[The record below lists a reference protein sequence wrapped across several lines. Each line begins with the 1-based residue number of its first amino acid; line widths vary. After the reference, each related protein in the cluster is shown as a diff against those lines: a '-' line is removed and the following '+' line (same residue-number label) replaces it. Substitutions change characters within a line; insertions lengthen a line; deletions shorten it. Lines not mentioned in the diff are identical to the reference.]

1 MYDSDMFTVTPT
13 SQKIEL
19 VAGETYT
26 GSITVANPTN
36 AVKDFA
42 YSVSVAPYN
51 VTGENYSADLET
63 VSSRSNIINWI
74 SIPEPKGVLAP
85 NEMREVKFTITVPED
100 AAGGGQYAAI
110 LVGSDAETAKKEGF
124 AIQNIYEIASVIY
137 ADVEGDTVHEGE
149 VLDNYIPGFSF
160 VTPVK
165 VSTTIRNDGNTH
177 ETAQVYIRIKNAVTG
192 ESIYPQVGESGG
204 IEEVIMPETTR
215 YIAQDIEVLAPL
227 GVYNVTQAVT
237 YLDETSI
244 YKQTLIVC
252 PLWFLLLMIVT
263 ISAIVASIIRAI
275 IKHKRKAEKVF

>member
-13 SQKIEL
+13 NQKIEL

-192 ESIYPQVGESGG
+192 ESIYPQAGESGG

>member
-192 ESIYPQVGESGG
+192 ESIYPQGGESGG